1 MMHLDLQPPAGT
13 RIEPEWRDFD
23 RLLYRWALA
32 IGATP
37 ALARC
42 AARLGLAESQGHT
55 ALPLDATALGACRES
70 TLVGDGQVPT
80 PFVLDGEGR
89 FYFWRGHADECA
101 VAAALAERCPPA
113 PMPSADADAID
124 VEALFAA
131 TDRTRTRAQQQAV
144 QAALH
149 ERLVVLT
156 GAPGT
161 GKTTTVLRML
171 LALQRRAPKPLT
183 IRLAAPTGK
192 AAQRLQQAIER
203 GRRELALQLDGA
215 WRGALATLADASAQT
230 LHRLLEFDPRHGR
243 WRRDREQPL
252 DADVVVVDEASM
264 LDLAQMRALLAAL
277 PGTTRLILVGDA
289 DQLASV
295 AAGAVLTDVVQ
306 ALAEAGAPSLVR
318 LDTVFRATP
327 QLSAGN
333 AAIRNGDPDAL
344 HAACGD
350 GGIEHVAL
358 HHPRELRHRL
368 LDWAEQ
374 LAALLDAREVRGR
387 HDAERAAATLR
398 ALQQKQL
405 LCALRES
412 AQGVLAVNAL
422 LQAQLSRRFA
432 IDNGAWFPGR
442 SVMITRNDEAH
453 GLFNGD
459 VGVALA
465 DLEGRLRVWF
475 EGRGDEP
482 ARAFLPALLPAHE
495 SAYAITIHKSQGS
508 EYDQVAVLLAAT
520 PASPILS
527 RQLLYTAASR
537 ARQALSLWASDEVL
551 AAALARPVERSGGL
565 QSKLRAALGKR
576 W

>member
-1 MMHLDLQPPAGT
+1 MRFGFQPPAGA
-13 RIEPEWRDFD
+13 RLDPEWRDFD

-32 IGATP
+32 IGAAP

-42 AARLGLAESQGHT
+42 TARLGLAESQGHT
-55 ALPLDATALGACRES
+55 ALQLDQAELADGFDS
-70 TLVGDGQVPT
+70 PLVGDGQTTT

-101 VAAALAERCPPA
+101 VATALAARCA
-113 PMPSADADAID
+113 QASMSSADADALD

-161 GKTTTVLRML
+161 GKTTTVLRIL
-171 LALQRRAPKPLT
+171 LALQRGAPAPLVV
-183 IRLAAPTGK
+183 RLAAPTGK

-203 GRRELALQLDGA
+203 GRRELAAQLDA
-215 WRGALATLADASAQT
+215 SWNDALATLAGASAQT

-252 DADVVVVDEASM
+252 AADVVVVDEASM

-277 PGTTRLILVGDA
+277 PDSARLVLVGDA

-306 ALAEAGAPSLVR
+306 ALAEAGSSSLVR

-327 QLSAGN
+327 GLSAGN
-333 AAIRNGDPDAL
+333 AAIRSGDLGAL

-350 GGIEHVAL
+350 GGIEQVAL
-358 HHPRELRHRL
+358 HHPRELRRLL

-374 LAALLDAREVRGR
+374 LAALLDARDVRAR

-422 LQAQLSRRFA
+422 LQAQLARRFA
-432 IDNGAWFPGR
+432 TDGDAWFPGR

-459 VGVALA
+459 VGVALP
-465 DLEGRLRVWF
+465 DQDGRLMVWF

-482 ARAFLPALLPAHE
+482 ARAFVPALLPAHE
-495 SAYAITIHKSQGS
+495 PAFAITIHKSQGS
-508 EYDQVAVLLAAT
+508 EYEQVAVLLAAT
-520 PASPILS
+520 PSSPILS

-551 AAALARPVERSGGL
+551 AAALARPLARSGGL
-565 QSKLRAALGKR
+565 QSKLRAVLGKR

>member
-1 MMHLDLQPPAGT
+1 MRFDFQQAAGARLDT
-13 RIEPEWRDFD
+13 EWRDFD

-55 ALPLDATALGACRES
+55 ALPLDDAALDACRAS
-70 TLVGDGQVPT
+70 TLVGDGQAPT
-80 PFVLDGEGR
+80 PFVLDREGR

-101 VAAALAERCPPA
+101 VAAALAERCQLA
-113 PMPSADADAID
+113 PMPSADADAI
-124 VEALFAA
+124 EALFAA
-131 TDRTRTRAQQQAV
+131 ADRTRTRAQQQAV
-144 QAALH
+144 HAALREH
-149 ERLVVLT
+149 LVVLT

-171 LALQRRAPKPLT
+171 LALQRRAQAPLA

-203 GRRELALQLDGA
+203 GRRELATRLDA
-215 WRGALATLADASAQT
+215 SWSGALATLAEVPAQT

-252 DADVVVVDEASM
+252 AADVVVVDEASM
-264 LDLAQMRALLAAL
+264 LDLAQMRVLLAAL
-277 PGTTRLILVGDA
+277 PATARLILVGDA

-295 AAGAVLTDVVQ
+295 AAGAVLSHVVQ
-306 ALAEAGAPSLVR
+306 ALAETEASPLVR

-333 AAIRNGDPDAL
+333 AAIRSGDADAL
-344 HAACGD
+344 AAACGD
-350 GGIEHVAL
+350 GGIERVVL
-358 HHPRELRHRL
+358 RSPRDLRRL
-368 LDWAEQ
+368 LLQWAAE
-374 LAALLDAREVRGR
+374 LASLLDARDVRGR
-387 HDAERAAATLR
+387 HDAERAAATLQ
-398 ALQQKQL
+398 ALQQRQL
-405 LCALRES
+405 LCALRDS
-412 AQGVLAVNAL
+412 AHGVLAVNAL
-422 LQAQLSRRFA
+422 LQAQLARRFA
-432 IDNGAWFPGR
+432 VAASEWFPGR
-442 SVMITRNDEAH
+442 IVMITRNDEAH

-465 DLEGRLRVWF
+465 DAAGRLMVWF
-475 EGRGDEP
+475 EGRGAEA
-482 ARAFLPALLPAHE
+482 ARAFVPALLPAHE
-495 SAYAITIHKSQGS
+495 AAFAITIHKSQGS
-508 EYDQVAVLLAAT
+508 EYGHVAVLLAGAPT
-520 PASPILS
+520 SPILS

-537 ARQALSLWASDEVL
+537 ARQSLSLWASDEVL

-565 QSKLRAALGKR
+565 QTKLREALGKR
-576 W
+576 S